1 MATTWSN
8 DSKPSTAW
16 GNDIKP
22 SSSTTFLLLETGDFM
37 LLETGDKIIL
47 IDGAGT
53 WTNDSK

>member
-1 MATTWSN
+1 MATTWAN
-8 DSKPSTAW
+8 NSKPSTTWA
-16 GNDIKP
+16 NSYKP
-22 SSSTTFLLLETGDFM
+22 STSTTFLLLETGDFM